1 MRVSAIQ
8 MDMKLGEP
16 EYNFAH
22 AVELVRRAAATGA
35 DVVTLPETWNVG
47 FFPSE
52 NLEALSDR
60 EGERVKATFG
70 PLAKE
75 LGVNI
80 VAGSVSNVRGG
91 KIYNT
96 SYTFNRQGEVVAD
109 YDKTH
114 LFTPMGEHHSFEFGE
129 RLVTF

>member
-80 VAGSVSNVRGG
+80 VAGSVSNVPVIPSTVRVRSLR
-91 KIYNT
+91 ITTRPICSPRWENT
-96 SYTFNRQGEVVAD
+96 IPSSLESVW
-109 YDKTH
+109 
-114 LFTPMGEHHSFEFGE
+114 
-129 RLVTF
+129 

>member
-80 VAGSVSNVRGG
+80 VAGSTSGAEKSIIPVIPSTVRVRSLR
-91 KIYNT
+91 ITTRPICSPRWENT
-96 SYTFNRQGEVVAD
+96 IPSSLESVW
-109 YDKTH
+109 
-114 LFTPMGEHHSFEFGE
+114 
-129 RLVTF
+129 

>member
-35 DVVTLPETWNVG
+35 DVITLPETWNVG

-80 VAGSVSNVRGG
+80 VAGSVSNVRDGQNPITPVIPSTVRARSLRITTRPTCSPRWG
-91 KIYNT
+91 NT
-96 SYTFNRQGEVVAD
+96 IPSSLEIVW
-109 YDKTH
+109 
-114 LFTPMGEHHSFEFGE
+114 
-129 RLVTF
+129 